1 MPADRDADLHRRL
14 LAGDERALGEAYDAY
29 AASVYGVARWMLDDA
44 GYAEDILQDVFVGL
58 WQRPKDYQPARG
70 PLRAWL
76 CAVARHRAI
85 DYLRRAATADRC
97 LRRIVDRTAVS
108 ADAAESVID
117 DEVSKTVRAAVC
129 ALPEAHRAVVLL
141 AYYGGL
147 SYRQVA
153 STLGIPEGTAKSR
166 LRAALRLLAMQLGP
180 ELRD

>member
-1 MPADRDADLHRRL
+1 MHADRDTDLHRRL
-14 LAGDERALGEAYDAY
+14 LAGDECALAEAYDAY
-29 AASVYGVARWMLDDA
+29 APSVYGVARWMLDDA
-44 GYAEDILQDVFVGL
+44 ADAEDILQDVFVRL
-58 WQRPKDYQPARG
+58 WQRPEEYQPARG

-85 DYLRRAATADRC
+85 DHLRRATTANRC
-97 LRRIVDRTAVS
+97 LRRIVDTAAFT
-108 ADAAESVID
+108 ADAADSVID
-117 DEVSKTVRAAVC
+117 DEVGKAVRAAVC
-129 ALPEAHRAVVLL
+129 ALPESHRTVVLL

-180 ELRD
+180 DLRD